1 MLYYSFLI
9 DSVCILYYK
18 SAFNLTLPENNKLY
32 PYCNLREQVK
42 AEKMNR
48 LSGRVAVITGGAS
61 GIGKAAV
68 LKFAQEGAR
77 VVIWDLQTEKGKET
91 LAEAE
96 KISPGHDFMEVNT
109 TQLAAVEAAAAAVVE
124 KYGQIDILINNA
136 GITRD
141 ATLAKMTAEQWQQ
154 VIDVNLTG
162 VFNCA
167 KAITPFMVEKGYGR
181 IINTSSVVGL
191 YGNFGQTNYVATK
204 AGVIGMTKTWA
215 REFGKKGILVN
226 AVAPGFIATD
236 MVAAMPE
243 KVIEMMKS
251 KTPLNRLGTP
261 EDIAN
266 IYCFL
271 ASDEASYISGT
282 CISVDGALSL

>member
-1 MLYYSFLI
+1 
-9 DSVCILYYK
+9 
-18 SAFNLTLPENNKLY
+18 
-32 PYCNLREQVK
+32 
-42 AEKMNR
+42 MNR
-48 LSGRVAVITGGAS
+48 LVDRIAVITGGAN
-61 GIGKAAV
+61 GIGKAAA
-68 LKFAQEGAR
+68 LKFAAEGAK
-77 VVIWDLQTEKGKET
+77 VVIWDVQLAQGKET
-91 LAEAE
+91 LKELLA
-96 KISPGHDFMEVNT
+96 ISPGHLFLEVNT
-109 TQLAAVEAAAAAVVE
+109 TKLSSVIEAADAVHAVF
-124 KYGQIDILINNA
+124 GRIDILINNA

-141 ATLAKMTAEQWQQ
+141 ATLAKMTEEQWQQ

-167 KAITPFMVEKGYGR
+167 KAITPYMVEKGYGR

-226 AVAPGFIATD
+226 AVAPGFIATE

-243 KVIEMMKS
+243 KIIDMMKS

-271 ASDEASYISGT
+271 ASEEASYISGT

>member
-1 MLYYSFLI
+1 MF
-9 DSVCILYYK
+9 ILTQQSK
-18 SAFNLTLPENNKLY
+18 DMTQRLNG
-32 PYCNLREQVK
+32 QV
-42 AEKMNR
+42 AI
-48 LSGRVAVITGGAS
+48 ITGGAS
-61 GIGKAAV
+61 GIGKAAA
-68 LKFAQEGAR
+68 LKFAREGAQ
-77 VVIWDLQTEKGKET
+77 VVVWDMNAITGQET
-91 LAEAE
+91 LNELAA
-96 KISPGHDFMEVNT
+96 ISAGHRFEQVNT
-109 TQLAAVEAAAAAVVE
+109 TNLEQVEAATAAVYAA
-124 KYGQIDILINNA
+124 YGKIDILVNNA

-141 ATLAKMTAEQWQQ
+141 ATLAKMTSEQWQQ

-162 VFNCA
+162 VFHCT
-167 KAITPFMVEKGYGR
+167 KAVSPYMAEKGSGR

-215 REFGKKGILVN
+215 RELGRKGILVN

-243 KVIEMMKS
+243 KVIEMMKA

-271 ASDEASYISGT
+271 ASEEASYISGT